1 MRQRKAVMKEK
12 GEKLLRLSLDVEGN
26 VIRAARLSGD
36 FFIHPEEGAG
46 AIEERLAGLPMD
58 EAAILAA
65 VRAVVAER
73 SLELIGLSPE
83 TIARAALSAK

>member
-1 MRQRKAVMKEK
+1 MRHRKAVMKEK
-12 GEKLLRLSLDVEGN
+12 GEKLLRLSLDVERD
-26 VIRAARLSGD
+26 VIRSARLSGD

-58 EAAILAA
+58 ETKILAA

-73 SLELIGLSPE
+73 SLDLIGLSPE
-83 TIARAALSAK
+83 TIARAVVNAK

>member
-12 GEKLLRLSLDVEGN
+12 GEKLLRLSLDVEEN
-26 VIRAARLSGD
+26 LIRAARLSGD

-46 AIEERLAGLPMD
+46 AIEERLAGLPLD

-65 VRAVVAER
+65 VRAVVAEC

-83 TIARAALSAK
+83 TIARAVVKAK